1 MALRHP
7 SRPAHNGASRPLPHP
22 AFACRHTAIAVHM
35 LCMAGLALGGLAVA
49 MPSALAQA
57 AAQGAA
63 SGAASGAAPGEAR
76 RAFSIPAGPLG
87 QALNAFAAAAGV
99 ELTVDSSLLQGRSSA
114 GLSGS
119 YSVA

>member
-57 AAQGAA
+57 AAQGPHLEPPPGRHPARP
-63 SGAASGAAPGEAR
+63 AAPSASRPARWAR
-76 RAFSIPAGPLG
+76 RSTPLPQRPAW
-87 QALNAFAAAAGV
+87 
-99 ELTVDSSLLQGRSSA
+99 S
-114 GLSGS
+114 
-119 YSVA
+119 